1 MTHKKRGYNNT
12 LLYCIKLLPQ
22 NYTNEKKLFT
32 GNILCDRYD
41 LPTEP
46 VWEFVLEGLLLLD
59 GHEEFYEK
67 IEDVLSTLV
76 ITLIALAYP
85 TYKGLSIIR
94 NWKELEKT
102 LINQEMQS
110 DNIENKKL
118 ASPDSINIILMD
130 ELHRRKKAAEIIKNE
145 RHKFFNMLDQL
156 PICFHL
162 QADDYTVP
170 FANKMFKQRFGS
182 SDTGVCYQLMHNRSK
197 PCEPCPTFRIFDSHR
212 TESNVWT
219 SEDGKTYLTVVTPF
233 EDLDGSTLI
242 MEMAID
248 ITSEQK
254 AKDDLKQVLDEQEEL
269 IKERTLAL
277 QRSNNALKEFSSFAA
292 HDLKEPLRKI
302 MVFSSRIQEAIAVE
316 PGGVAHKYLEGMERS
331 AQRMNILIEDL
342 LQLSQVASQ
351 AISFRKMDI
360 NKVVAEVIEDL
371 EAYYPDCRKS
381 ISVPSPPKLEAD
393 KTQMYQLFKN
403 LLSNS
408 LKYAK
413 ADEPPRISMEVE
425 MNGDRHYLI
434 SIRDNGIGFDE
445 KYKEKIF
452 KPFERLHGQSQY
464 SGTGIG
470 LAICKKVVESHNGEL
485 EVQSQPSVGTTFTIR
500 LPKSSNAS

>member
-1 MTHKKRGYNNT
+1 M
-12 LLYCIKLLPQ
+12 
-22 NYTNEKKLFT
+22 
-32 GNILCDRYD
+32 
-41 LPTEP
+41 
-46 VWEFVLEGLLLLD
+46 
-59 GHEEFYEK
+59 
-67 IEDVLSTLV
+67 
-76 ITLIALAYP
+76 
-85 TYKGLSIIR
+85 
-94 NWKELEKT
+94 
-102 LINQEMQS
+102 
-110 DNIENKKL
+110 
-118 ASPDSINIILMD
+118 
-130 ELHRRKKAAEIIKNE
+130 
-145 RHKFFNMLDQL
+145 
-156 PICFHL
+156 
-162 QADDYTVP
+162 
-170 FANKMFKQRFGS
+170 
-182 SDTGVCYQLMHNRSK
+182 
-197 PCEPCPTFRIFDSHR
+197 
-212 TESNVWT
+212 
-219 SEDGKTYLTVVTPF
+219 
-233 EDLDGSTLI
+233 
-242 MEMAID
+242 
-248 ITSEQK
+248 
-254 AKDDLKQVLDEQEEL
+254 
-269 IKERTLAL
+269 
-277 QRSNNALKEFSSFAA
+277 
-292 HDLKEPLRKI
+292 
-302 MVFSSRIQEAIAVE
+302 
-316 PGGVAHKYLEGMERS
+316 EGMERS

-413 ADEPPRISMEVE
+413 ADEPPMISMEVE

-470 LAICKKVVESHNGEL
+470 LAICKKVEESHNGEL

>member
-1 MTHKKRGYNNT
+1 MKKYF
-12 LLYCIKLLPQ
+12 LLQIFYVFLMIALMSLL
-22 NYTNEKKLFT
+22 
-32 GNILCDRYD
+32 
-41 LPTEP
+41 
-46 VWEFVLEGLLLLD
+46 WEFVVEGFLSLD
-59 GHEEFYEK
+59 GHEDFSNK
-67 IEDVLSTLV
+67 IEDVWATIV
-76 ITLIALAYP
+76 IACLALAYP

-170 FANKMFKQRFGS
+170 FANKMFKKRFGS
-182 SDTGVCYQLMHNRSK
+182 PDTGLCHQLMHNRSK
-197 PCEPCPTFRIFDSHR
+197 PCEPCSTFRIFDSHE

-219 SEDGKTYLTVVTPF
+219 SQDGKTYLTVVTPF
-233 EDLDGSTLI
+233 EDVDGSILI

-254 AKDDLKQVLDEQEEL
+254 AKNDLEHVLAEQEEH
-269 IKERTLAL
+269 IKQRTLEL
-277 QRSNNALKEFSSFAA
+277 ERSNNALKEFSTFAA

-302 MVFSSRIQEAIAVE
+302 LVFSGRIQEVIDVE
-316 PGGVAHKYLEGMERS
+316 PGGIAQQYLDGMGRS
-331 AQRMNILIEDL
+331 AERMNSLIDDL
-342 LQLSQVASQ
+342 LKLSQVASQ
-351 AISFRKMDI
+351 GTNFRKVDL

-371 EAYYPDCRKS
+371 EPNYPDSRKN
-381 ISVPSPPKLEAD
+381 ISVQSLPKVDAD

-413 ADEPPRISMEVE
+413 TDEPPRISIEVE
-425 MNGDRHYLI
+425 INSDGHHLI
-434 SIRDNGIGFDE
+434 AIRDNGIGFDE
-445 KYKEKIF
+445 IYKEKIF
-452 KPFERLHGQSQY
+452 KPFERLHGRSQY

-470 LAICKKVVESHNGEL
+470 LAICKKVVESHKENWM
-485 EVQSQPSVGTTFTIR
+485 
-500 LPKSSNAS
+500 